1 MSADVSTNPFNLSV
15 RPEVSKGE
23 HREAALRAVRAS
35 MAQHEQRGR
44 FFALVAPVLALL
56 GGCATVQSPQHQDMS
71 YAPTLPNEAAF
82 ERPAPDGAICHD
94 AQNLELFSDPRAHR
108 IGDILTIELVENT
121 KASKKASTK
130 TSKTNKDDIAT
141 PTLFGKPAT
150 INGNPL
156 SFGLSSDHAFNG
168 DGESSQS
175 NQLSGQIT
183 VTVAEKL
190 PNGNLIV
197 RGEKWLTINQGQELV
212 RIAGIVRPQD
222 IGQDN
227 TVASTRVAN
236 ANIAYT
242 GRGSLADANTQGWL
256 SKFFN
261 SKFMPF

>member
-1 MSADVSTNPFNLSV
+1 VNFIRILF
-15 RPEVSKGE
+15 
-23 HREAALRAVRAS
+23 L
-35 MAQHEQRGR
+35 
-44 FFALVAPVLALL
+44 LVAFALL
-56 GGCATVQSPQHQDMS
+56 GACATVAPPAHQDMS

-82 ERPAPDGAICHD
+82 ERPAPDGAIYHD

-121 KASKKASTK
+121 QASKKASTK

-141 PTLFGKPAT
+141 PTLFGKPTT